1 MNKLLKSLLREKH
14 HSVLAVLLA
23 LFIILDVKIPFQMAN
38 LIDTI
43 VGKTVIIILI
53 FALLTFNKFVGVLAI
68 VAGYMLVMRSM
79 NMTGNKNM
87 RYLDNENTKY
97 HKMQNLNV
105 KHNRS
110 VEEDVIDN
118 MLPRVANENVLSSD
132 FKPIQGNL
140 HDAEK
145 L

>member
-14 HSVLAVLLA
+14 HSILAVLMA

-87 RYLDNENTKY
+87 KYLDNENTKY

>member
-14 HSVLAVLLA
+14 HSILAVLMA

-79 NMTGNKNM
+79 NMVGNKNM
-87 RYLDNENTKY
+87 RYLDSENSKY
-97 HKMQNLNV
+97 YKMQNLNI
-105 KHNRS
+105 KHKRS
-110 VEEDVIDN
+110 VEEDVINN

>member
-1 MNKLLKSLLREKH
+1 MNKVLKSLMREKH
-14 HSVLAVLLA
+14 HSLLAILLA
-23 LFIILDVKIPFQMAN
+23 LFIIIDVKIPFQFAN

-43 VGKTVIIILI
+43 VGKTVVIIII

-68 VAGYMLVMRSM
+68 VAGYMLVMRSI
-79 NMTGNKNM
+79 NMTGNSNM
-87 RYLDNENTKY
+87 RFLDTENSKFR
-97 HKMQNLNV
+97 KMNKMNI
-105 KHNRS
+105 KHTRT

-118 MLPRVANENVLSSD
+118 MLPRVANEHVKSSD

-140 HDAEK
+140 HEAEK

>member
-1 MNKLLKSLLREKH
+1 MNKLIKSLLREKH
-14 HSVLAVLLA
+14 HSILAVLMA
-23 LFIILDVKIPFQMAN
+23 LFIILDVKIPFQLAN

-43 VGKTVIIILI
+43 VGKTVIIIII

-68 VAGYMLVMRSM
+68 VAGYMLIMRSA

-87 RYLDNENTKY
+87 KYLNTENSKY
-97 HKMQNLNV
+97 HEMQDLNI
-105 KHNRS
+105 KHKRS
-110 VEEDVIDN
+110 IEEDVIDN
-118 MLPRVANENVLSSD
+118 MLPRVSNENVLSSD
-132 FKPIQGNL
+132 FKPTQGNL

>member
-1 MNKLLKSLLREKH
+1 MNKVLKSLMREKH
-14 HSVLAVLLA
+14 HSLLAILLA
-23 LFIILDVKIPFQMAN
+23 LFIIIDVKIPFQIAN

-43 VGKTVIIILI
+43 VGKTVVVIII
-53 FALLTFNKFVGVLAI
+53 FALLTFNKFVGALAI

-79 NMTGNKNM
+79 NMTGNPNM
-87 RYLDNENTKY
+87 RYLDTENSKFR
-97 HKMQNLNV
+97 KMNNMNV
-105 KHNRS
+105 KHTRT

-118 MLPRVANENVLSSD
+118 MLPRVATEHVKSSD

-140 HDAEK
+140 HEAEK

>member
-14 HSVLAVLLA
+14 HSILAVLLA

-87 RYLDNENTKY
+87 KYLDSENTKY

-105 KHNRS
+105 KHKRS

>member
-14 HSVLAVLLA
+14 HSILAVLMA

-43 VGKTVIIILI
+43 VGKTIIIILI

>member
-14 HSVLAVLLA
+14 HSILAVLMA

>member
-1 MNKLLKSLLREKH
+1 
-14 HSVLAVLLA
+14 
-23 LFIILDVKIPFQMAN
+23 
-38 LIDTI
+38 
-43 VGKTVIIILI
+43 
-53 FALLTFNKFVGVLAI
+53 
-68 VAGYMLVMRSM
+68 
-79 NMTGNKNM
+79 
-87 RYLDNENTKY
+87 
-97 HKMQNLNV
+97 MQNLNV

-118 MLPRVANENVLSSD
+118 MLPRVANENILSSD

>member
-1 MNKLLKSLLREKH
+1 MNKLLKSLLCEKH
-14 HSVLAVLLA
+14 HSILAVLMT

-97 HKMQNLNV
+97 NKMQNLNV

>member
-1 MNKLLKSLLREKH
+1 MNKVLKSLMREKH
-14 HSVLAVLLA
+14 HSLLAVLLA
-23 LFIILDVKIPFQMAN
+23 LFIIIDVKIPFQIAN

-43 VGKTVIIILI
+43 VGKTVVVIII
-53 FALLTFNKFVGVLAI
+53 FALLTFNKFVGILAI

-79 NMTGNKNM
+79 NMTGNSNI
-87 RYLDNENTKY
+87 RLLDTENSKFR
-97 HKMQNLNV
+97 KMNKMNV
-105 KHNRS
+105 NHTRT

-118 MLPRVANENVLSSD
+118 MLPRVANEHVKSSD

-140 HDAEK
+140 HEAEK

>member
-14 HSVLAVLLA
+14 HSILAVLMA

-118 MLPRVANENVLSSD
+118 MLPRVANENILSSD

>member
-14 HSVLAVLLA
+14 HSILAVLMT

-97 HKMQNLNV
+97 NKMQNLNV